1 MNGSNKIDVDANVGG
16 SGNLGSATA
25 AVESRLARVVSAM
38 RTHDVRLAFA
48 DQLQATLAHGGE
60 MRPARDEGHV
70 VAGERELRAH
80 EPADR
85 SRSEDADLHPPRP
98 SFAARPMRCNLPV
111 RPFGISRNQEP
122 GALPAEDPPDVVGFA
137 AGAAGKPCFVL
148 PTSVE
153 KYCAADICWSSPEIR
168 VTVD

>member
-1 MNGSNKIDVDANVGG
+1 YRVGDSRQRMRLDAQDDVV
-16 SGNLGSATA
+16 LR
-25 AVESRLARVVSAM
+25 SRLARVVSAM

-48 DQLQATLAHGGE
+48 DQLQAALAHGGE

-111 RPFGISRNQEP
+111 RPFGISRTKKNLR
-122 GALPAEDPPDVVGFA
+122 GTFH
-137 AGAAGKPCFVL
+137 C
-148 PTSVE
+148 SSR
-153 KYCAADICWSSPEIR
+153 CAANSRSSRSVQVFPSRSTTAAAMSSPSLSCGTAN
-168 VTVD
+168 VTH